1 MVYCPP
7 YYDNCQIRVTAF
19 LNTNSIQTQHTSTQ
33 NQHPF
38 KHRTQ
43 HSRNLDGNCRFQ
55 KAKMKNIEELK
66 TLLELLVIFL
76 TFAESPFT
84 FAIALIVVGIYL
96 IIHSLQPLN

>member
-1 MVYCPP
+1 
-7 YYDNCQIRVTAF
+7 
-19 LNTNSIQTQHTSTQ
+19 
-33 NQHPF
+33 
-38 KHRTQ
+38 
-43 HSRNLDGNCRFQ
+43 
-55 KAKMKNIEELK
+55 MKNIEELK